1 MDKTIHIGDRFGHL
15 IVIDKDKRPRHKASW
30 LCRCDC
36 GKEIYSYTSRLI
48 SGKHRSCGCTDH
60 TKRNSMADLTG
71 RQTGHLTVISRSP
84 NHRRK
89 SSWLCRC
96 DCGNTIEL
104 PASSI
109 LSGKKTSCGCV
120 HHAAKHPYDDLTSR
134 HFGHLTVI
142 ARSSNPKNQ
151 NLWLCICDCG
161 EEVQIYSS
169 GLLNGKYTSCGK
181 CKYRHLRTKE
191 DMIGK
196 RFSHL
201 TVERIVEV
209 EPGLF
214 KLLCLCDCGE
224 YTLADT
230 AELTYGYKRSCG
242 CDLQKRP
249 RPKTVRHWLTN
260 AQKLKTNDS
269 IRYHKANSNTGLKG
283 IHMRKRLAHN
293 AYEVS
298 ITRQGQYHYIGHFP
312 TLEEAKAA
320 RLTAEETYFAPLI
333 RQLDGESA
341 PANEPDT

>member
-1 MDKTIHIGDRFGHL
+1 MYLFFYNEHVFPAIIKKL
-15 IVIDKDKRPRHKASW
+15 AKK
-30 LCRCDC
+30 
-36 GKEIYSYTSRLI
+36 Y
-48 SGKHRSCGCTDH
+48 
-60 TKRNSMADLTG
+60 
-71 RQTGHLTVISRSP
+71 RQQTV
-84 NHRRK
+84 
-89 SSWLCRC
+89 
-96 DCGNTIEL
+96 
-104 PASSI
+104 
-109 LSGKKTSCGCV
+109 V
-120 HHAAKHPYDDLTSR
+120 
-134 HFGHLTVI
+134 
-142 ARSSNPKNQ
+142 ARSSNPKNK

-196 RFSHL
+196 HFSHL

-214 KLLCLCDCGE
+214 RLLCLCDCGE

-249 RPKTVRHWLTN
+249 RPKMVRHWLTN

-298 ITRQGQYHYIGHFP
+298 ITSQGQCHYIGHFL
-312 TLEEAKAA
+312 TLKEAKAA

-333 RQLDGESA
+333 RQFDGESS